1 MQWRN
6 SAGGYGAVSQSL
18 HWITV
23 VLVLIAWALGIFE
36 DAMPKGEVRATG
48 LFIHVTAGVAI
59 LFMLMVR
66 LLWRVVDPPPSPV
79 PTVFGAW
86 GDRASRFAHCAL
98 YVLLVAVPAIGIAVQ
113 FARAKSLPL
122 FGLTEIASPW
132 IANRPLARSMKEV
145 HEILAN
151 ALVMLAG
158 LHAAAAL
165 IHHWVL
171 RDRTLTRMLPGGG
184 R

>member
-1 MQWRN
+1 
-6 SAGGYGAVSQSL
+6 
-18 HWITV
+18 
-23 VLVLIAWALGIFE
+23 
-36 DAMPKGEVRATG
+36 
-48 LFIHVTAGVAI
+48 
-59 LFMLMVR
+59 
-66 LLWRVVDPPPSPV
+66 
-79 PTVFGAW
+79 
-86 GDRASRFAHCAL
+86 
-98 YVLLVAVPAIGIAVQ
+98 
-113 FARAKSLPL
+113 
-122 FGLTEIASPW
+122 
-132 IANRPLARSMKEV
+132 MKEV